1 MKRCPQCN
9 RVETDEALKFC
20 RGDGATLVNDSSAID
35 SEAGTVQLSSAG
47 SSGIQ
52 TGELPDGT
60 DANLDRATAPTTV
73 LRPQTLPSAYTGLSI
88 TTKTRLNKKAIAVI
102 LTAIVAAVAAA
113 IVIYYRSRSS
123 RTTID
128 SIAVMPFVNQ
138 SGNAEVDYLSDGMT
152 ETLIRSLSQL
162 PNLNVKSRSS
172 VFRYKGRN
180 ADSRTIGKELGV
192 QAVLSGRVIQRG
204 DQLTLDLELTNAE
217 NENVIWTDQYLRKAS
232 DLISLQNDI
241 ARDVSN
247 QLRLKLTL
255 ADQQKLAKNYTVDPE
270 VYKLYLQGRFY
281 WNKRSIS
288 EVQKAEGYFKQAVDK
303 DPNFALGWVGLAD
316 SFEDEDRP
324 TKKEYIRRALEID
337 DNLAEAHASLGYQ
350 YMCFY
355 DWAASERELK
365 RAQQLNPNYPQAYAW
380 NGARLMML
388 GRYDESMA
396 EIQRAL
402 QLDPTSNGINFYKAV
417 CLAVSGRRE
426 EAIQQFK
433 RMQEM
438 DPTFDWAHNFLAR
451 VYVWTGN
458 YAGAVEESA
467 KGLEL
472 LGMPDKAKLLR
483 DAFASG
489 GWSAFLHVA
498 AQQRG
503 GGGGFGQLARLS
515 DGPDSNKEA
524 VLSNLIEAAN
534 RGFFWLFLIKTDP
547 RFDPLRDDPRFKELL
562 KKFDPPK

>member
-20 RGDGATLVNDSSAID
+20 RVDGATLVSESSSLTDEVGTAHLGSGPVS
-35 SEAGTVQLSSAG
+35 SEIETSV
-47 SSGIQ
+47 
-52 TGELPDGT
+52 LPHRT
-60 DANLDRATAPTTV
+60 DANINRATASTTV
-73 LRPQTLPSAYTGLSI
+73 LPPRSSPSTTSELNQPKRRKTVIVVTVVI
-88 TTKTRLNKKAIAVI
+88 TVFVAA
-102 LTAIVAAVAAA
+102 LTAVLFDQ
-113 IVIYYRSRSS
+113 YRSRKSS
-123 RTTID
+123 RATIQ
-128 SIAVMPFVNQ
+128 SIAVMPFVNE

-180 ADSRTIGKELGV
+180 ADARTIGKELGV

-232 DLISLQNDI
+232 DLIALQNDI

-255 ADQQKLAKNYTVDPE
+255 ADQQRLAKNYTVDPE

-281 WNKRSIS
+281 WNKRTNS
-288 EVQKAEGYFKQAVDK
+288 EVQKAESYFKQAVEK

-316 SFEDEDRP
+316 SFEDQDRP

-355 DWAASERELK
+355 DWVESEREFK
-365 RAQQLNPNYPQAYAW
+365 RAQELNPNYPQAYAW

-388 GRYDESMA
+388 GRYDESLA
-396 EIQRAL
+396 EIQRGL
-402 QLDPTSNGINFYKAV
+402 KIDPTSNGINFYKAV

-426 EAIQQFK
+426 ESIQQFK

-438 DPTFDWAHNFLAR
+438 DPTFVWAHSFLSR

-458 YAGAVEESA
+458 YPGAVEEHVRA
-467 KGLEL
+467 LEL
-472 LGMPDKAKLLR
+472 DGISDSAKLLR

-489 GWSAFLHVA
+489 GWSAFLRESKRQGV
-498 AQQRG
+498 
-503 GGGGFGQLARLS
+503 GGFGQLARLRDGS
-515 DGPDSNKEA
+515 DSDKEK
-524 VLSNLIEAAN
+524 VMKNLVEQAD